1 MMIIF
6 YILVFLLG
14 LVSGYILNRK
24 LVERAFKIANEKAI
38 SDKNDQYRSVLS
50 SLKEGKTSFKTRVN
64 DTVYIST
71 SIVGVGEVDVIFIMD
86 KNDVAIFQGSLCIS
100 TSNDVRPEIM
110 ADIIYF
116 IYLFHSKSINDIV
129 DVWGFKFYR
138 PEFEKLSNTK
148 VDEINKMNQNISEID
163 KIKGENSIR
172 FDIDEILDK
181 INQSGITSLTF
192 EERLFLDNYSNEKR
206 G

>member
-1 MMIIF
+1 MISL
-6 YILVFLLG
+6 YILVFMIG
-14 LVSGYILNRK
+14 LSSGYILNRK

-38 SDKNDQYRSVLS
+38 SDKNNQYSSILSEIKLGRS
-50 SLKEGKTSFKTRVN
+50 TFRTRIN

-71 SIVGVGEVDVIFIMD
+71 IIDGVGEVDDILMMD
-86 KNDVAIFQGSLCIS
+86 KNDVAIFQGSVCIS
-100 TSNDVRPEIM
+100 TSDSVDPQIMNDL
-110 ADIIYF
+110 IYF
-116 IYLFHSKSINDIV
+116 IYLYHSKSINDIV

-138 PEFEKLSNTK
+138 PEFEKLSNMK
-148 VDEINKMNQNISEID
+148 VDEMNINNKSEID
-163 KIKGENSIR
+163 KIKVDNNKK

-181 INQSGITSLTF
+181 ITLSGIGSLTL